1 MGYYLATVK
10 NEIMPFAATRM
21 ELEMIILSEV
31 RQRQI
36 LQIPYGI
43 TYIWINN
50 MMEINFNKDIFPSD
64 KLLESVEYRKFL
76 QSSSK
81 FLAIK
86 FIYLTLLKS
95 ITY

>member
-1 MGYYLATVK
+1 MATVK

-50 MMEINFNKDIFPSD
+50 MMEINFFMKQ
-64 KLLESVEYRKFL
+64 KQTLRHRRQTRVCLRKRRWGGR
-76 QSSSK
+76 
-81 FLAIK
+81 IN
-86 FIYLTLLKS
+86 
-95 ITY
+95 